1 MSLNCFV
8 APQTNIYYFIR
19 IFRSRGPDAEGA
31 ELSGALW
38 CEGQGHRASRA
49 EVLGVD
55 RWLHRVVAVDVP
67 ADVDLQARVR

>member
-1 MSLNCFV
+1 M
-8 APQTNIYYFIR
+8 
-19 IFRSRGPDAEGA
+19 FRSRGPDAEGA
-31 ELSGALW
+31 DLSGALW

-55 RWLHRVVAVDVP
+55 RWLHRVVSVDVP